1 MAQFCIEIADD
12 DVERVISS
20 LCATY
25 GRSGQVDN
33 PNFDPSEPA
42 GPENTMMIDNPET
55 PNEFA
60 NRVVRQFIEE
70 VTVAH
75 EFKVAKD
82 NVSMPSSPNI
92 GPAE

>member
-1 MAQFCIEIADD
+1 MAQFCIEIADN

-33 PNFDPSEPA
+33 PSNPR
-42 GPENTMMIDNPET
+42 MIDNPET

-60 NRVVRQFIEE
+60 NRVVRRFIEE